1 MSCSRFD
8 VGWMMR
14 RNAAHS
20 LLVLLALALAG
31 CTTRGAAGPGAG
43 AAVSV
48 DRHADEGPA
57 VGAQTLGSGDVF
69 EVRVVGEEDLSGAY
83 RVASDGTIAFPFC
96 GRVDVGGRTAP
107 DTADVLTTCLA
118 DGFIKNPQVTVFI
131 KERNS
136 KKIFVFGEVSKP
148 GTFAY
153 EDGMNV
159 VQAITLAEGFSKL
172 AARNSVV
179 VTRIVDG
186 KEERIRV
193 GVNDIGMGRQQN
205 LPLQPGDIVYVPESF
220 F

>member
-1 MSCSRFD
+1 MPRSTLAPLC
-8 VGWMMR
+8 V
-14 RNAAHS
+14 A
-20 LLVLLALALAG
+20 LALASAG
-31 CTTRGAAGPGAG
+31 CTTRGATGAG
-43 AAVSV
+43 AGAPVS
-48 DRHADEGPA
+48 AAYEAAPQ

-83 RVASDGTIAFPFC
+83 RVASDGTITFPFC
-96 GRVDVGGRTAP
+96 GRVDVGGKTAP
-107 DTADVLTTCLA
+107 ETSEALTACLA
-118 DGFIKNPQVTVFI
+118 DGYIKNPQVTVFI

-136 KKIFVFGEVSKP
+136 KKVFVFGEVTKP

-186 KEERIRV
+186 KEQRIKV
-193 GVNDIGMGRQQN
+193 GVDDIGMGRQQN
-205 LPLQPGDIVYVPESF
+205 FLLQPGDIVYVPESF